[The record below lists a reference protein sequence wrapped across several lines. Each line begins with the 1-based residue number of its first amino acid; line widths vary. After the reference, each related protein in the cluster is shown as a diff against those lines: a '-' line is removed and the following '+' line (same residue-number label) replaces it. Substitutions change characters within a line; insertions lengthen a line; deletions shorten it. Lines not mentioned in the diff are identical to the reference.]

1 MSYELMAFWTD
12 SERVLK
18 SLRISLSGR
27 PVGGPPVVDQAAVE
41 SLRSAADLARVG
53 LWPPPRRS

>member
-1 MSYELMAFWTD
+1 MAITAD

-18 SLRISLSGR
+18 SLRISLPGR
-27 PVGGPPVVDQAAVE
+27 PPADPPMVDQAAVE

-53 LWPPPRRS
+53 LWPPPGRS

>member
-1 MSYELMAFWTD
+1 MAIVAD
-12 SERVLK
+12 SEGVLK

-27 PVGGPPVVDQAAVE
+27 PKPAPVVDQAAVE

-53 LWPPPRRS
+53 LWPPPRTR

>member
-1 MSYELMAFWTD
+1 MAISAD
-12 SERVLK
+12 SESVLK
-18 SLRISLSGR
+18 SLYISLSGR
-27 PVGGPPVVDQAAVE
+27 PAPEPKVVDQAAVE

>member
-1 MSYELMAFWTD
+1 MSWELMAISAD
-12 SERVLK
+12 SERVMK
-18 SLRISLSGR
+18 SLHISLPGR
-27 PVGGPPVVDQAAVE
+27 PAARPPMADQAAVE

>member
-1 MSYELMAFWTD
+1 MSYPLMAILAD
-12 SERVLK
+12 SEGVLK

-27 PVGGPPVVDQAAVE
+27 PKPAPVVDQAAVE

-53 LWPPPRRS
+53 LWPPPRTR